1 MDKYLFY
8 DENNEPVEFILEGK
22 FEINETPYVAMLP
35 AKDLKGDTYILRID
49 KDMDGNEVLVGIEDD
64 ELEEAVEVYEE
75 LLREKTVGEKWQKIT
90 NPK

>member
-1 MDKYLFY
+1 MGKYLFY

-35 AKDLKGDTYILRID
+35 AKDLKGDIYILRID

-64 ELEEAVEVYEE
+64 ELEEAIEVYEE
-75 LLREKTVGEKWQKIT
+75 LLSEKTVGEKWQKIT

>member
-1 MDKYLFY
+1 
-8 DENNEPVEFILEGK
+8 
-22 FEINETPYVAMLP
+22 MLP

-75 LLREKTVGEKWQKIT
+75 LLREKTVGEK
-90 NPK
+90 